1 MACRIHLI
9 GPSPQLT
16 GAESAVGNRAAHVTH
31 RRFGPCRARP
41 QPLRFHMNDS
51 ALSFVAWAVMF
62 AAGFSGVIDLISM
75 LFDRHPTATVASS
88 SRHMQRN
95 DRAQVCKPT

>member
-1 MACRIHLI
+1 
-9 GPSPQLT
+9 
-16 GAESAVGNRAAHVTH
+16 
-31 RRFGPCRARP
+31 
-41 QPLRFHMNDS
+41 MNDS
-51 ALSFVAWAVMF
+51 APSFRRWAVMF